1 MGLWALMIL
10 LFVFDTGLATLP
22 RLPCIC
28 FLVGFG
34 GYCFLET
41 KSQVAQVNFQL
52 AMESKM
58 NDPELPILLSPPP
71 KP

>member
-34 GYCFLET
+34 GYCFFGD
-41 KSQVAQVNFQL
+41 KVSG
-52 AMESKM
+52 S
-58 NDPELPILLSPPP
+58 PSELPTGYGV
-71 KP
+71 KDE